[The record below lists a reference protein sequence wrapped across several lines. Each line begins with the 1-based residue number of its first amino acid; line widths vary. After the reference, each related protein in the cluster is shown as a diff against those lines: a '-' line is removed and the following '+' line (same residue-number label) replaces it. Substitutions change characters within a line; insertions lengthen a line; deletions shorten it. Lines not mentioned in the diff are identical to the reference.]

1 MTNTQEPSD
10 FSAIETLTPPDIVDY
25 LNRFIIG
32 QKKAKRAVAVALRNR
47 WRRRQ
52 LPPDIAEEIIPK
64 NILIIGPTGVGK
76 TEIARRIARLT
87 GSPFIKVEASKFT
100 EVGYVGRDVESIIRD
115 LTELSV
121 NIVKEE
127 HKKMVH
133 DKALVIAREKV
144 LDLLIPKPE
153 TQLSS
158 SVYDDENDFEPGKG
172 EDTEIMTSTQDFEQA
187 QSSYQRTREKF
198 RQMLEQGKLEDKLIE
213 IDIQERHGGLIEVFS
228 SSGVEEIGMQIRD
241 MMPGFFNQQK
251 KRRKM
256 TVEQAMRV
264 ITDQEE
270 TKLVD
275 MDKIIQD
282 AIQRV
287 EQSGIVFL
295 DEIDKIAGREGGSGP
310 DVSREGGQRDLL
322 PIVEGSTV
330 ATKYGMVKSNHILF
344 IAAGA
349 FSVTKPSE
357 LIPELQGRF
366 PVKVD
371 VQSLSKEEMKRIL
384 VEPENSLVKQYQ
396 YLLGTE
402 GLTLQFETDALDAI
416 ADLAEQANDC
426 CEDIGA
432 RRLHT
437 IMEILL
443 EDVSF
448 NASQMGER
456 TIPITENYVRERV
469 SIQDIEKA
477 ENVRKKGKVGFTG

>member
-1 MTNTQEPSD
+1 MTNTQEPND
-10 FSAIETLTPPDIVDY
+10 FSAIETLTPPDIVEY

-87 GSPFIKVEASKFT
+87 KSPFIKVEASKFT

-121 NIVKEE
+121 NMVKEE

-133 DKALVIAREKV
+133 DKALIIAREKV
-144 LDLLIPKPE
+144 LDLLIPQSE
-153 TQLSS
+153 TQQPSAS
-158 SVYDDENDFEPGKG
+158 YTDENDEEAEGN
-172 EDTEIMTSTQDFEQA
+172 DNSVITISTRDVEEA

-198 RQMLEQGKLEDKLIE
+198 RRMLEQGKLNGRMVE
-213 IDIQERHGGLIEVFS
+213 IDIHERHGGLIEVFS

-256 TVEQAMRV
+256 TVEQAMKV

-282 AIQRV
+282 AIQLV
-287 EQSGIVFL
+287 EQNGIVFV
-295 DEIDKIAGREGGSGP
+295 DEIDKIAGRESGSGP
-310 DVSREGGQRDLL
+310 DVSREGVQRDLL

-330 ATKYGMVKSNHILF
+330 TTKYGMVKSNHILF

-396 YLLGTE
+396 YLLSTE
-402 GLTLQFETDALDAI
+402 GVTLQFETDALDAI

-448 NASQMGER
+448 NASQIGER
-456 TIPITENYVRERV
+456 TIPITGDYVRERV
-469 SIQDIEKA
+469 SIQEIEKA

>member
-1 MTNTQEPSD
+1 M
-10 FSAIETLTPPDIVDY
+10 LTPPDIVDY
-25 LNRFIIG
+25 LDRFIIG
-32 QKKAKRAVAVALRNR
+32 QQRAKRAVAIALRNR

-52 LPPDIAEEIIPK
+52 LTPEMAEEIIPK

-87 GSPFIKVEASKFT
+87 HSPFIKVEASKFT

-121 NIVKEE
+121 NLVKSE
-127 HKKMVH
+127 HKSTVH
-133 DKALVIAREKV
+133 DTARSLAEERL
-144 LDLLIPKPE
+144 LDLLLPPPE
-153 TQLSS
+153 SS
-158 SVYDDENDFEPGKG
+158 RQPVLQDDDEADASGSEPVAADAPDVD
-172 EDTEIMTSTQDFEQA
+172 ER
-187 QSSYQRTREKF
+187 SSYLRTREKF
-198 RQMLEQGKLEDKLIE
+198 RQRLRMGKLDDRHVEMDV
-213 IDIQERHGGLIEVFS
+213 QERHGGLIEVFS

-241 MMPGFFNQQK
+241 MVPGLFNQQK

-256 TVEQAMRV
+256 TVEQALRV

-270 TKLVD
+270 SKLVD
-275 MDKIIQD
+275 MDKVIFD

-295 DEIDKIAGREGGSGP
+295 DEIDKIAGRESGSGP
-310 DVSREGGQRDLL
+310 DVSREGVQRDLL

-330 ATKYGMVKSNHILF
+330 TTKYGVVKTNHILF

-349 FSVTKPSE
+349 FSISKPSE

-371 VQSLSKEEMKRIL
+371 VNSLNKEEMRRIL
-384 VEPENSLVKQYQ
+384 IEPENSMVKQYQ
-396 YLLGTE
+396 QLLGTE
-402 GLTLQFETDALDAI
+402 GIVLKFSADALEAL
-416 ADLAEQANDC
+416 ADLAEQANNS

-437 IMEILL
+437 IMELLL

-448 NASQMGER
+448 HASQMGRQTVEV
-456 TIPITENYVRERV
+456 TGDYVRQRV
-469 SIQDIEKA
+469 SLQAIEKA
-477 ENVRKKGKVGFTG
+477 ENVRKKGKVGFTR

>member
-1 MTNTQEPSD
+1 MTNTPEQNDLS
-10 FSAIETLTPPDIVDY
+10 SIETLTPPDIVDY
-25 LNRFIIG
+25 LDRFIIG
-32 QKKAKRAVAVALRNR
+32 QQKAKRAVAVALRNR
-47 WRRRQ
+47 WRRRR
-52 LPPDIAEEIIPK
+52 LSPEIAEEIIPK
-64 NILIIGPTGVGK
+64 NILVIGPTGVGK

-87 GSPFIKVEASKFT
+87 RSPFLKVEASKFT

-121 NIVKEE
+121 NMVKSE
-127 HKKMVH
+127 HKKVVH
-133 DKALVIAREKV
+133 DKAVAMAEEKI
-144 LDLLIPKPE
+144 LDLLIPQPDTAGDASPLDE
-153 TQLSS
+153 TDDQPVSGEGV
-158 SVYDDENDFEPGKG
+158 SVI
-172 EDTEIMTSTQDFEQA
+172 TTSTRDAEAIQG
-187 QSSYQRTREKF
+187 SYQRTREKF
-198 RQMLEQGKLEDKLIE
+198 RRLLRQGKLENRHVEMDV
-213 IDIQERHGGLIEVFS
+213 QERHGGLIEVFS

-275 MDKIIQD
+275 MDKVVHD

-287 EQSGIVFL
+287 EQNGIVFL

-310 DVSREGGQRDLL
+310 DVSREGVQRDLL
-322 PIVEGSTV
+322 PIVEGSTIT
-330 ATKYGMVKSNHILF
+330 TKYGLVKSNHILF

-371 VQSLSKEEMKRIL
+371 VQSLSKAEMKRIL

-402 GLTLQFETDALDAI
+402 DVTLQFEEDALEAI
-416 ADLAEQANDC
+416 ADLAEQANES

-448 NASQMGER
+448 HASEMGR
-456 TIPITENYVRERV
+456 QTIRVTGQYVRDRV
-469 SIQDIEKA
+469 SLQAIERA
-477 ENVRKKGKVGFTG
+477 ENVRKKGKVGFVK

>member
-1 MTNTQEPSD
+1 MTNTQEPND
-10 FSAIETLTPPDIVDY
+10 FSAIETLTPPDIVEY

-87 GSPFIKVEASKFT
+87 KSPFIKVEASKFT

-121 NIVKEE
+121 NMVKEE

-133 DKALVIAREKV
+133 DKALIIAREKV
-144 LDLLIPKPE
+144 LDLLIPQSE
-153 TQLSS
+153 TQQPSAS
-158 SVYDDENDFEPGKG
+158 YTDENDEEAEGN
-172 EDTEIMTSTQDFEQA
+172 DNSVITISTRDVEEA

-198 RQMLEQGKLEDKLIE
+198 RRMLEQGKLNGRMVE
-213 IDIQERHGGLIEVFS
+213 IDIHERHGGLIEVFS

-256 TVEQAMRV
+256 TVEQAMKV

-275 MDKIIQD
+275 MDKIVQD
-282 AIQRV
+282 AIQLV
-287 EQSGIVFL
+287 EQNGIVFV
-295 DEIDKIAGREGGSGP
+295 DEIDKIAGRESGSGP
-310 DVSREGGQRDLL
+310 DVSREGVQRDLL

-330 ATKYGMVKSNHILF
+330 TTKYGMVKSNHILF

-396 YLLGTE
+396 YLLSTE
-402 GLTLQFETDALDAI
+402 GVTLQFETDALDAI

-448 NASQMGER
+448 NASQIGER
-456 TIPITENYVRERV
+456 TIPITGDYVRERV
-469 SIQDIEKA
+469 SIQEIEKA